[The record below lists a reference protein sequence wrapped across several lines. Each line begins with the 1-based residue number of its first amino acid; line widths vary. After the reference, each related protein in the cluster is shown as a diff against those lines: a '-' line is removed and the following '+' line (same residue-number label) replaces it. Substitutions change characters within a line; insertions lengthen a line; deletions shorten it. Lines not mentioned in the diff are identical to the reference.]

1 MTLRSACAGMVVLRM
16 LRLLKILQLMSE
28 VGQIRSV
35 LSGLAHGLHALI
47 FVLLVFSVIFYVY
60 GLMGLMLFGVADE
73 FHFGNVGKALVTMS
87 RMAMGPWHDVM
98 KINLYGCGHHLAAAG
113 TSQIRSLYCTEAN
126 LLDDGTPIDFKDT
139 WHRTAVILYFLSFKI
154 ICGFVALSLLFGV
167 ITTAMAKALK
177 KTNEKKFE
185 ALRQKRQEK
194 AQKMLVRSRN
204 AARMEAEVDTVR
216 RYATKW

>member
-1 MTLRSACAGMVVLRM
+1 M

-73 FHFGNVGKALVTMS
+73 FHFGNVGRALVTMS

-98 KINLYGCGHHLAAAG
+98 NINLYGCDHRLAATG
-113 TSQIRSLYCTEAN
+113 TEQIRSLYCTEAN
-126 LLDDGTPIDFKDT
+126 LLDDGTP
-139 WHRTAVILYFLSFKI
+139 
-154 ICGFVALSLLFGV
+154 
-167 ITTAMAKALK
+167 
-177 KTNEKKFE
+177 N
-185 ALRQKRQEK
+185 
-194 AQKMLVRSRN
+194 VRSLHEGRPPASGEKLAVN
-204 AARMEAEVDTVR
+204 VWVADRPFDSSSDLERAVR
-216 RYATKW
+216 T